1 MNHQFTIHHELN
13 IEGASI
19 MNILT
24 TIQNT
29 MELNWTLVLISSLA
43 VLFLIHLRQKYAT
56 TGRKRQPP
64 SPPGWPVFGNLFN
77 LGNMPHRTVAGLAKD
92 YGPVI
97 TLKLGSVNTVVILSS
112 KAATELFKNHDLT
125 FMERTIT
132 ETSKSHGY
140 DKSSLALAPY
150 GMYWRVLRKICTVE
164 MFVAKRI
171 NESIAVR
178 RRCVDDM
185 LIWIEKEAEL
195 AQTGTGIHVAKF
207 VFLAS
212 FNLLGNLMLSRDL
225 AGPDSKLAS
234 EFYTVMIAMMQWGG
248 VPNISDLYP
257 WLKRFDLQGL
267 RKKMDQDAG
276 KAIKIVTEW
285 VEERAAK
292 RREEMEH
299 SGERR
304 KDFLDVLLDYKGTGK
319 DEPENMSEKDI
330 TIFILEIF
338 LAGSETTSST
348 VEWALTELLR
358 CPDKMVRA
366 KNELNSV
373 IGPNQKLEESS
384 IDNLPYLQAIIKETL
399 RLHAPIPFLIP
410 RKAAHD
416 TEFMGYHIPKDT
428 QLFVNAW
435 AIGRDPECWENP
447 NSFEPERFLGSKV
460 DYRGQHFELIP
471 FGGGRRMC
479 VGLPLAHRVLHLVLG
494 SLLHEFDWELESH
507 VKAENLDMKDKMG
520 IVVRK
525 LEPLKAIPKKL
536 K

>member
-1 MNHQFTIHHELN
+1 
-13 IEGASI
+13 
-19 MNILT
+19 
-24 TIQNT
+24 
-29 MELNWTLVLISSLA
+29 MEFNWTFVFVSFITI
-43 VLFLIHLRQKYAT
+43 LFLLYLRKKYAT
-56 TGRKRQPP
+56 TGGKRQPP
-64 SPPGWPVFGNLFN
+64 APPGWPVFGNLFN
-77 LGNMPHRTVAGLAKD
+77 LGAMPHRTVAGLAAE

-97 TLKLGSVNTVVILSS
+97 SLKLGSVNTVAILSA
-112 KAATELFKNHDLT
+112 KAATEFFKNHDLT

-132 ETSKSHGY
+132 EASKSHGY

-164 MFVAKRI
+164 MLVAKRI

-185 LIWIEKEAEL
+185 LTWIEKEADSSES
-195 AQTGTGIHVAKF
+195 GTGIHVAKF
-207 VFLAS
+207 VFLSS
-212 FNLLGNLMLSRDL
+212 FNLLGNLMLSRNL

-234 EFYTVMIAMMQWGG
+234 EFFNVMIGMMEWGG
-248 VPNISDLYP
+248 HPNISDLYP
-257 WLKRFDLQGL
+257 WLKWFDLQGV
-267 RKKMDQDAG
+267 RKKMDRDVG
-276 KAIKIVTEW
+276 KAIEIATGW
-285 VEERAAK
+285 VEERV
-292 RREEMEH
+292 EERKNGVDRH
-299 SGERR
+299 
-304 KDFLDVLLDYKGTGK
+304 KDFLDVLLDYEGTGK
-319 DEPENMSEKDI
+319 DELEKMSERDI

-348 VEWALTELLR
+348 VEWALSELLR
-358 CPDKMVRA
+358 APDKMIRA
-366 KNELNSV
+366 KHELNSV
-373 IGPNQKLEESS
+373 IGSNEKLEESS

-399 RLHAPIPFLIP
+399 RLHAPIPFLVP

-416 TEFMGYHIPKDT
+416 TDFMGYHILKDT

-479 VGLPLAHRVLHLVLG
+479 VGVPLAHRVLHLVLG

-507 VKAENLDMKDKMG
+507 VKAETLDMNDKMG

-525 LEPLKAIPKKL
+525 LEPLIAIPKKI
-536 K
+536 KS

>member
-1 MNHQFTIHHELN
+1 
-13 IEGASI
+13 
-19 MNILT
+19 
-24 TIQNT
+24 
-29 MELNWTLVLISSLA
+29 MEFNWTLALISSIS
-43 VLFLIHLRQKYAT
+43 VLFLLLLRWKQNQN
-56 TGRKRQPP
+56 GGKRQPP
-64 SPPGWPVFGNLFN
+64 APPGWPIFGNLFN
-77 LGNMPHRTVAGLAKD
+77 LGAMPHRTVAGLATK

-97 TLKLGSVNTVVILSS
+97 TLKLGSVNTVAILSA
-112 KAATELFKNHDLT
+112 KAATEFFKNHDLT

-164 MFVAKRI
+164 MLVAKRI
-171 NESIAVR
+171 NESSAVR
-178 RRCVDDM
+178 RRCVNDM
-185 LIWIEKEAEL
+185 LTWIEKEADL
-195 AQTGTGIHVAKF
+195 AKTGAGVHVAKF

-225 AGPDSKLAS
+225 AGPESKLGS
-234 EFYTVMIAMMQWGG
+234 EFFTAMIGLMEWGG
-248 VPNISDLYP
+248 HPNISDLYP

-267 RKKMDQDAG
+267 KRKMDRDVG
-276 KAIKIVTEW
+276 KAIEIAKEW
-285 VEERAAK
+285 VEERVEE
-292 RREEMEH
+292 RRKEARH
-299 SGERR
+299 GGERR
-304 KDFLDVLLDYKGTGK
+304 KDFLDVLLDYEGTGK
-319 DEPENMSEKDI
+319 DEPEKMSERDI

-348 VEWALTELLR
+348 VEWALSELLR

-366 KNELNSV
+366 KKELNSV
-373 IGPNQKLEESS
+373 IGPNNKLEESF
-384 IDNLPYLQAIIKETL
+384 IDDLPYLQVIIKETL
-399 RLHAPIPFLIP
+399 RLHAPIPFLVP

-435 AIGRDPECWENP
+435 AIGRDPECWDNP
-447 NSFEPERFLGSKV
+447 NSFEPERFLDSKV

-471 FGGGRRMC
+471 FGAGRRMC
-479 VGLPLAHRVLHLVLG
+479 VGVPLAHRILHLTLG
-494 SLLHEFDWELESH
+494 SLLHEFDWEFENG
-507 VKAENLDMKDKMG
+507 VKGETLDMKDKMG

-536 K
+536 